1 MRDFIKVDGF
11 LIGLATVSFNIFMV
25 IGRLSGDWFRDKIG
39 VYNLLTILFSLSIL
53 SLHLLYSYDN
63 IIVAIFGF
71 ALLGIGSSAIVPIA
85 YSLAGKVEGI
95 DSGAAIAIVSI
106 AVYGTFMGA
115 PATLGVIANNYG
127 VNSIFLPILIIFL
140 IVLPILFASKKN
152 FK

>member
-1 MRDFIKVDGF
+1 
-11 LIGLATVSFNIFMV
+11 MV

-53 SLHLLYSYDN
+53 SLYLLYSYDN

-71 ALLGIGSSAIVPIA
+71 ALLGIGSSAVVPIA

-115 PATLGVIANNYG
+115 PATLGVVANKYG
-127 VNSIFLPILIIFL
+127 VNSIFLPKIECTIL
-140 IVLPILFASKKN
+140 
-152 FK
+152 

>member
-1 MRDFIKVDGF
+1 
-11 LIGLATVSFNIFMV
+11 MV

-53 SLHLLYSYDN
+53 SLYLLYSYDN

-85 YSLAGKVEGI
+85 DSLAGKVEGI

-106 AVYGTFMGA
+106 VCLRNIYGCSSNTG
-115 PATLGVIANNYG
+115 
-127 VNSIFLPILIIFL
+127 SCC
-140 IVLPILFASKKN
+140 
-152 FK
+152 